1 MTISIRLGNPSDNPR
16 IQDLVSKIT
25 MPGPA
30 VLCFQRQPDF
40 FVGAQV
46 IGDTHVLAVA
56 EDSERPDVLAGLT
69 MISGRTLYIN
79 GQPRRV
85 YYSGDTRVDPFY
97 RRRGIAAQLF
107 TEQKRHRST
116 EDLLQGVIIKG
127 NAAPMEAA
135 ANMADGILFR
145 FWVTH
150 TIETSFIFV
159 RKQTPRIPAG
169 VTIRAATAADVPQ
182 MQVFQDREAPR
193 RHGYPVYDFQKLMAG
208 DPYYT
213 GLRITD
219 YALAWRGD
227 TLIGM
232 LAGWDQKAYKQTR
245 VMGFKPVIQ
254 ALRPLYNLYVGMV
267 GGFKLPP
274 IGGALNYLTL
284 YNVLIADDDP
294 AIFQALIDWVMA
306 HQGQRYDALATA
318 VTHGDPLETVP
329 RGYKRQKL
337 LSENLWMSYGEDPRP
352 GMDARPLYAELGR
365 L

>member
-1 MTISIRLGNPSDNPR
+1 MDEEFARAITFRESQYKAGFA
-16 IQDLVSKIT
+16 DLMAHDCSGFLSWLMRETGIWDDRKNCD
-25 MPGPA
+25 GLWA
-30 VLCFQRQPDF
+30 LCVVVARNELIAGDF
-40 FVGAQV
+40 
-46 IGDTHVLAVA
+46 
-56 EDSERPDVLAGLT
+56 SP
-69 MISGRTLYIN
+69 SGRLPLT
-79 GQPRRV
+79 
-85 YYSGDTRVDPFY
+85 FY
-97 RRRGIAAQLF
+97 
-107 TEQKRHRST
+107 RST

-182 MQVFQDREAPR
+182 MQAFQDREAPR